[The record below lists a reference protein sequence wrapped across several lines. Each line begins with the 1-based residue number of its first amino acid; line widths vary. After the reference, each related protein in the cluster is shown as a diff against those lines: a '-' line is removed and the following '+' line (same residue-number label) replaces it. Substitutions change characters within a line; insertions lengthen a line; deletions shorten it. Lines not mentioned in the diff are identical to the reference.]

1 MCKFIAITNRTL
13 CKGDFLNQIKLL
25 AKSSVDAIVLREKDL
40 SEAEYEALAQKVN
53 AVCQEYGTECI
64 LHQNVEVAKRLG
76 VKKIHLSLPLAQ
88 KYRKELEWFEKV
100 GVSTHSLEQIRQAQ
114 ECSADYVVFGHVFA
128 TDCKKG
134 VPPRGLAKL
143 RDVCSGAKVPVYAIG
158 GIAPDNAAQAIAAGA
173 AGVCIMSYGMQ
184 ASEKQI
190 RDFRKLLL
198 P

>member
-88 KYRKELEWFEKV
+88 KYRKELEWIEKV
-100 GVSTHSLEQIRQAQ
+100 GVSTHSLEQI
-114 ECSADYVVFGHVFA
+114 
-128 TDCKKG
+128 
-134 VPPRGLAKL
+134 
-143 RDVCSGAKVPVYAIG
+143 
-158 GIAPDNAAQAIAAGA
+158 
-173 AGVCIMSYGMQ
+173 
-184 ASEKQI
+184 
-190 RDFRKLLL
+190 
-198 P
+198 

>member
-40 SEAEYEALAQKVN
+40 PEAEYEALAQKVN

-114 ECSADYVVFGHVFA
+114 ECSADYVFFGHVFA

-158 GIAPDNAAQAIAAGA
+158 GIEPDNAAQAIAAGA